1 MQTTRSACRSRFRR
15 APRPPLIALV
25 VPYRPQAEQ
34 DRAAQLAAF
43 LEHAAR
49 FLSAS
54 SAARFV
60 VIVAQQSDDGR
71 KFNRGALLNAG
82 FREAQRLGIASVVFH
97 DVDVC
102 EATLGT
108 LASVIF
114 HDVDLLPSAG
124 LLRHY
129 CAPPARG
136 ECVHLAGA
144 GAWSKY
150 DLAGYADAFLG
161 GVAAFQPDDFAR
173 CNGFP
178 NEYWGWGLED
188 DQLRLRAAA
197 SGVRVVRPPA
207 GAGRFDDLDELALLG
222 ALNSRPSERGS
233 ATCSTSDSSNCAA
246 RRCRSTPAGA
256 TRTACS
262 GCGMP
267 RASAGRGSCRA
278 ASDVSTCSSSS
289 DNR

>member
-43 LEHAAR
+43 LEHTAR

-54 SAARFV
+54 AAARFV
-60 VIVAQQSDDGR
+60 VIVAQQSDDNR

-82 FREAQRLGIASVVFH
+82 FREAQR
-97 DVDVC
+97 
-102 EATLGT
+102 LGT

-178 NEYWGWGLED
+178 NDYWGWGLED

-222 ALNSRPSERGS
+222 ALNRPAERARKRHLLNERFLELRG
-233 ATCSTSDSSNCAA
+233 APLPLDAGWRDENGLRGLRYAA
-246 RRCRSTPAGA
+246 RERRAQQLPGGVRCLHVLVELG
-256 TRTACS
+256 
-262 GCGMP
+262 
-267 RASAGRGSCRA
+267 
-278 ASDVSTCSSSS
+278 
-289 DNR
+289 

>member
-43 LEHAAR
+43 LEHTAR

-54 SAARFV
+54 AAARFV

-102 EATLGT
+102 EARRLGT

-178 NEYWGWGLED
+178 NDYWGWGLED

-222 ALNSRPSERGS
+222 ALNRPAERARKRHLLNERFLELRG
-233 ATCSTSDSSNCAA
+233 APLPLDAGWRDENGLLGLRYAA
-246 RRCRSTPAGA
+246 RERRTRQLPGGVRCLHVLVELG
-256 TRTACS
+256 
-262 GCGMP
+262 
-267 RASAGRGSCRA
+267 
-278 ASDVSTCSSSS
+278 
-289 DNR
+289 

>member
-1 MQTTRSACRSRFRR
+1 M
-15 APRPPLIALV
+15 
-25 VPYRPQAEQ
+25 
-34 DRAAQLAAF
+34 
-43 LEHAAR
+43 AR
-49 FLSAS
+49 FLGAS

-60 VIVAQQSDDGR
+60 VIVAQQSHDSR

-82 FREAQRLGIASVVFH
+82 FCEARRLGTIASVV
-97 DVDVC
+97 
-102 EATLGT
+102 
-108 LASVIF
+108 F

-161 GVAAFQPDDFAR
+161 GVTAFHPDDFAR

-178 NEYWGWGLED
+178 NDYWGWGLED

-222 ALNSRPSERGS
+222 ALNRPAERARKRHLLNERFLELRG
-233 ATCSTSDSSNCAA
+233 APLPLDAGWSDENGLSGLVCAA
-246 RRCRSTPAGA
+246 RERRAQQLPGGVRCLHVVVEL
-256 TRTACS
+256 
-262 GCGMP
+262 
-267 RASAGRGSCRA
+267 GR
-278 ASDVSTCSSSS
+278 
-289 DNR
+289 